1 MISVSLGWTF
11 CLVTILHCA
20 GKCTDRPQLPPG
32 SLVEVFSV
40 TQCDLLNAG
49 TIVTNYLR

>member
-1 MISVSLGWTF
+1 MISVCHLVGPSASLQSYIV
-11 CLVTILHCA
+11 LE
-20 GKCTDRPQLPPG
+20 K

>member
-1 MISVSLGWTF
+1 MIRVSLGWTF

-20 GKCTDRPQLPPG
+20 GK